1 MIISFEAT
9 DVFLF
14 YIFFEAMLIPMY
26 FLIGGFGDRAHEHGE
41 KAAATQRSY
50 AAVKF
55 LLYNLVGGLIMLAAV
70 IGLYVVAGNFSLT
83 EIAEARANGSLDM
96 ATNTERWLFLGFF
109 FAFAVKAP
117 LWPLH
122 TWLPNAMQESTAP
135 VAVLITAVVD
145 KVGTFAMLRFCL
157 QLFPEA
163 SKWATPAI
171 LVLALISIIYGAL
184 LAVGQRD
191 IKRLVAYASISHF
204 GFIIM
209 GIFAMTS
216 QGQSGATLYMVN
228 HGISTAA
235 LMLVAGFL
243 ISRRGSRLIADY
255 GGVQKV
261 APVLAGTFLIGGLA
275 TLSLPGLAPFVSEF
289 LVLVGTFTR
298 YPVVGII
305 ATFGIV
311 LAALYTLVLY
321 QRTMTGPVKPELAR
335 CRTSGCGTR
344 GRRPAGR
351 PADLPGRLPEAPH
364 AGHRPG
370 GQADHVRRTAEGP
383 HSPRWRRPSERNSR
397 PQPVDNG
404 GRPDLEDRRAED
416 RIRAARAHPDHRRC
430 GDRRG
435 PGRGVRTA
443 QVPLL
448 RPDVRAVVALAAAF
462 AAVVAL
468 AADGYGTT
476 KAHIAAMGAIAVDG
490 PALFLQGTILL
501 AALVGLFTFAERRL
515 DPEAHGNRV
524 DSFAAQAA
532 SVPGSESE
540 KAAVKAGFTTT
551 EVFPLLLFAVAGM
564 LVFPAANDLL
574 TLFVAL
580 EVFSL
585 PLYLLC
591 ALARR
596 KRLMSQEAAV
606 KYFLLG
612 AFASAFT
619 LFGIALLYGYAGSMS
634 YATIAQVVD
643 GTVRTSTRRSPAPWA
658 TTRCC

>member
-1 MIISFEAT
+1 MSFPLLTATAALPAIGAIATAAVPAAKRTAAKWLALLFSLATLVLAIVVLVRFDPDGDRYQLTESHAWIADFGVRYELGVDGIAVALIALTALLIPFIVLAGWHDADPSPSPQLRSSRGGPKETGTELSSIAEGRWRPTQGFFALILAVEAMVILSFEAT

-41 KAAATQRSY
+41 ETAARQRSY

-55 LLYNLVGGLIMLAAV
+55 LLYNLAGGLIMLAAV

-96 ATNTERWLFLGFF
+96 ATGTERWLFLGFF

-163 SKWATPAI
+163 SKWATPVI

-191 IKRLVAYASISHF
+191 IKRLIAYASISHF

-298 YPVVGII
+298 YPVIGII

-321 QRTMTGPVKPELAR
+321 QRTMTGPVKPE
-335 CRTSGCGTR
+335 
-344 GRRPAGR
+344 
-351 PADLPGRLPEAPH
+351 
-364 AGHRPG
+364 
-370 GQADHVRRTAEGP
+370 VAEM
-383 HSPRWRRPSERNSR
+383 
-397 PQPVDNG
+397 
-404 GRPDLEDRRAED
+404 PDLR
-416 RIRAARAHPDHRRC
+416 
-430 GDRRG
+430 
-435 PGRGVRTA
+435 VREI
-443 QVPLL
+443 
-448 RPDVRAVVALAAAF
+448 AVVAPLVVLLIF
-462 AAVVAL
+462 LGVYPKPVTDVVNPAVEHTMSDVQ
-468 AADGYGTT
+468 
-476 KAHIAAMGAIAVDG
+476 KK
-490 PALFLQGTILL
+490 
-501 AALVGLFTFAERRL
+501 
-515 DPEAHGNRV
+515 DP
-524 DSFAAQAA
+524 Q
-532 SVPGSESE
+532 P
-540 KAAVKAGFTTT
+540 
-551 EVFPLLLFAVAGM
+551 EV
-564 LVFPAANDLL
+564 
-574 TLFVAL
+574 
-580 EVFSL
+580 
-585 PLYLLC
+585 
-591 ALARR
+591 
-596 KRLMSQEAAV
+596 EAA
-606 KYFLLG
+606 K
-612 AFASAFT
+612 
-619 LFGIALLYGYAGSMS
+619 
-634 YATIAQVVD
+634 
-643 GTVRTSTRRSPAPWA
+643 
-658 TTRCC
+658 